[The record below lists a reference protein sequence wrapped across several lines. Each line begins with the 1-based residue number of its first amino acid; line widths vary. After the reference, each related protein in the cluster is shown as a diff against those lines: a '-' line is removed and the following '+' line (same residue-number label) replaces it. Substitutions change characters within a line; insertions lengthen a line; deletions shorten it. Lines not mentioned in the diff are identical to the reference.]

1 MSSWEIR
8 FSKSRQL
15 PYFYDSAGGASTWE
29 RPEGISEEQ
38 ITSLPGA
45 HYLQQ
50 HANGSGNGDV
60 PEGQVR
66 ASHLLVKHRD
76 SRRPS
81 SWKEKNITRSVEE
94 AEGILR
100 EHANT
105 LGSKPTPD
113 QFGQLAKTHSDCSSA
128 AKGGDL
134 GFFGRGQMQKPFEDA
149 TYGLQVGEMSDVIKS
164 DSGLHLILRTA

>member
-15 PYFYDSAGGASTWE
+15 PYFYDSASGASTWE
-29 RPEGISEEQ
+29 RPEGVSEEQ

-45 HYLQQ
+45 HYLQKN
-50 HANGSGNGDV
+50 ANGSGNGNV

-81 SWKEKNITRSVEE
+81 SWKEVSLVTTSFVNYSIT
-94 AEGILR
+94 
-100 EHANT
+100 N
-105 LGSKPTPD
+105 
-113 QFGQLAKTHSDCSSA
+113 
-128 AKGGDL
+128 
-134 GFFGRGQMQKPFEDA
+134 
-149 TYGLQVGEMSDVIKS
+149 
-164 DSGLHLILRTA
+164 

>member
-15 PYFYDSAGGASTWE
+15 PYFYDSASGASTWE
-29 RPEGISEEQ
+29 RPEGVSEEQ

-50 HANGSGNGDV
+50 NANGSGNGNV
-60 PEGQVR
+60 PEGQ
-66 ASHLLVKHRD
+66 
-76 SRRPS
+76 
-81 SWKEKNITRSVEE
+81 KNITRSVEE
-94 AEGILR
+94 AESILR
-100 EHANT
+100 EHAKT